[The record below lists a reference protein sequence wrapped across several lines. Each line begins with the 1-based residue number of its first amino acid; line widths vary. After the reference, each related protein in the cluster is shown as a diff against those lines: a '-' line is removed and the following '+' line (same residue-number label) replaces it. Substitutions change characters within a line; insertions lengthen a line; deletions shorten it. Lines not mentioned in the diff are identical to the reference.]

1 MVDDHN
7 DDTFRAKKQG
17 ITPDDVANADFDSV
31 TGRSAADNANA
42 LNQMAQ
48 MRAAANAEVG
58 KEMQNPQLTEGMQI
72 EGNVPPAFK
81 KAIAE
86 QRAQAQA
93 KNSGVVPPNI
103 DKPLKP
109 RGPQSRPQQL
119 TNDSVDMRA
128 TGSNRLEQL
137 IAGIGQHGMVFEP
150 IELPSKG
157 KFYDGEDG
165 PTDGVIHLRP
175 MTGEEEEILATPR
188 FVKRGQAINM
198 IFNRC
203 MQENY
208 DSSNFLT
215 QDRTYM
221 LIYLRG
227 ISYTPEYDV
236 EVKDPDTDQSFAT
249 TIDLNGLYVDAC
261 PTDFSIDNL
270 EDTLPTTGY
279 KFRYRLAVGRDEQ
292 AVQDYRER
300 RAKNFDLAGQADDT
314 LLWRTSHLLE
324 EIEGL
329 TDKLEIQMLLKKLPI
344 NDVAYLR
351 TVVNEPPF
359 GVDTKVTVTNPYTLN
374 DFEIDLPLEANFF
387 FPRAKRKTDKNTLSK
402 TQA

>member
-1 MVDDHN
+1 MVDDTN
-7 DDTFRAKKQG
+7 DTFRAKKQG
-17 ITPDDVANADFDSV
+17 ITPDDVANAPDSV
-31 TGRSAADNANA
+31 TGRTAADNANA

-58 KEMQNPQLTEGMQI
+58 KEMSNPQLSEGMQI

-93 KNSGVVPPNI
+93 KNAGFVPPNV

-109 RGPQSRPQQL
+109 RGPQNRPQQL

-165 PTDGVIHLRP
+165 PADGVVHLRP

-208 DSSNFLT
+208 DSANFLT

-249 TIDLNGLYVDAC
+249 TIDLNGLYVDQC
-261 PTDFSIDNL
+261 PNDFSIENL

-279 KFRYRLAVGRDEQ
+279 KFRYRLAIGRDEQ